1 MGCVD
6 TVGLYQL
13 IKNLIDITAL
23 SRKSATDP
31 VAWLFPAFF
40 VCDSHQALQ

>member
-6 TVGLYQL
+6 IVGLYQL
-13 IKNLIDITAL
+13 IKSLIDTTVL

-31 VAWLFPAFF
+31 VAWLFPVFF
-40 VCDSHQALQ
+40 CL